1 MKLTILSTSDVHGY
15 IYPTDFTQAN
25 QNDAPYSLSRA
36 ASIIAQERQQA
47 TGPVIT
53 CDLGD
58 FLQGSALA
66 TYLAKQHNPRLLQA
80 YQPINYDFGLLGNH
94 EFNYGQ
100 TFLQQAL
107 QYANYPILCANITDQ
122 HNHYIAD
129 SLPYKIMHFGQL
141 SVAFIGVTT
150 AYIPHWENPAH
161 ITNLKF
167 QAIIPTLRRLIPFL
181 RKQVDIIVVCYHGG
195 FEKDIEDGSPLSN
208 DLENEGYALLHEVK
222 GIDAL
227 VTGHQHL
234 IIAGHLCG
242 VPVTQP
248 GSRGAYVGKIVLD
261 IQQHDNGT
269 YYVNDSQATVIPT
282 ATATPDTAVLNT
294 MTDAQQATEQWLDQP
309 VGTLAHAA
317 TFTDAWQV
325 RTQGC
330 AYITLINQIQ
340 MAAMH
345 TDIAATSLFND
356 RAHGFDTRVTMRDIL
371 MNYIYANTLVA
382 ETIIGS
388 ELRAALEKC
397 ASYFTVND
405 GQLQVNP
412 DFDFSF
418 NYDMYSGIDYII
430 DARQPIGQRIVK
442 LRYHDHDVQP
452 DEKLTIALNQYRG
465 VGGGDYTMFNTDKII
480 SANHDDMLTI
490 IAKYLAEHPLL
501 EIKNCHN
508 FKVIY

>member
-25 QNDAPYSLSRA
+25 QNDAPYGLSRT

-122 HNHYIAD
+122 HNH
-129 SLPYKIMHFGQL
+129 
-141 SVAFIGVTT
+141 
-150 AYIPHWENPAH
+150 
-161 ITNLKF
+161 
-167 QAIIPTLRRLIPFL
+167 IIPTLRRLIPFL

-234 IIAGHLCG
+234 VIAGHLCG

-261 IQQHDNGT
+261 IQQHDNDT

-294 MTDAQQATEQWLDQP
+294 MTDAQQATEQWLDQL

-356 RAHGFDTRVTMRDIL
+356 HAHGFDTHVTMRDIL

-382 ETIIGS
+382 ETITGS

-490 IAKYLAEHPLL
+490 IAKYLTEHPLL